1 MKEKQIKIGMRVR
14 AIDNFYGCTNIRYGY
29 IGEVIEIFKGK
40 YIQGEYGVRLKTIST
55 TERYYSDKY
64 VVFKENFW
72 KHFKEIKKEYNDK
85 NNIFNTFNV

>member
-14 AIDNFYGCTNIRYGY
+14 AINDYYGCTNIRYRY
-29 IGEVIEIFKGK
+29 VGEVIEILKRR
-40 YIQGEYGVRLKTIST
+40 YIQEEYFVRLKTIST
-55 TERYYSDKY
+55 TERCYDDKY

-85 NNIFNTFNV
+85 DNIFNTFNV